1 MQSWTWFHLQHIKH
15 IIITQWRPEEVSNIT
30 KTQLR
35 GYKKSYCSSVGWT
48 QVCFISDSHSSSL
61 HRWHAA
67 SCTGTKPWIWALITR
82 SRTIRYGCNSQGDG
96 AAWQPSDQSCSII
109 HFSAVD
115 ASWSDFSRKLLGAP
129 LRAKSSCTPWFLH
142 ISRSSVGQ
150 NQSGPPATDDCE
162 KPNWALRYSQFLPS
176 VYGADDERLWNSP
189 QSV

>member
-1 MQSWTWFHLQHIKH
+1 MDSGVLHPSS
-15 IIITQWRPEEVSNIT
+15 RVS
-30 KTQLR
+30 L
-35 GYKKSYCSSVGWT
+35 
-48 QVCFISDSHSSSL
+48 FIPL
-61 HRWHAA
+61 HKWYAA

-96 AAWQPSDQSCSII
+96 AVWQPSDQSCSII

-129 LRAKSSCTPWFLH
+129 LWAKSSCTPWFLH

-150 NQSGPPATDDCE
+150 NQSVLPATDDCVNQTE
-162 KPNWALRYSQFLPS
+162 PRHDSQSVPS
-176 VYGADDERLWNSP
+176 IYGVDHKRLWNSP